1 VVIPRLQAREP
12 AAAAVAATVL
22 PSSSYAAAATTTT
35 GLRLR
40 RRRGA
45 VEAGRARPP
54 ATPGV
59 EQERRRVQRRHQRRR
74 RRRKHSAGGRCRAAE
89 QLLRALVHRVD
100 VGADAG
106 ARHLVHHAPEAGG
119 VGADVGGG
127 QLPRRPRPARLAR
140 APPGRGAEVLRGR

>member
-1 VVIPRLQAREP
+1 METAATPSLEEGVVIPRLQAREP
-12 AAAAVAATVL
+12 AAVAATVL
-22 PSSSYAAAATTTT
+22 PSSSAAS
-35 GLRLR
+35 
-40 RRRGA
+40 
-45 VEAGRARPP
+45 AGRARPP
-54 ATPGV
+54 ATPGTSA
-59 EQERRRVQRRHQRRR
+59 EQERRRVQRRHQRR

-89 QLLRALVHRVD
+89 QLLRGLVHRV
-100 VGADAG
+100 G